1 MIFYAAVVA
10 LGLVVGGDAG
20 VIPRAPI
27 QSAEKEKRKPNPNVA
42 NTVNN
47 LSKSGMDRKKFIILL
62 SVILGLIIIS
72 CAATAFILYKRH
84 KDAQDEAEERRERR
98 RQQQREKAKK
108 KEKKRQA
115 EPRPSEDDEEERTLV
130 DGARPSMQADPFPP
144 SYDTSNHQRGEN
156 QFSTHSTRSS
166 YVSDGRVEPVQEESA
181 PFLDN
186 AGPQRSA

>member
-1 MIFYAAVVA
+1 MIFYAAVFA

-20 VIPRAPI
+20 VILRAPI
-27 QSAEKEKRKPNPNVA
+27 QSLEKEKRKSTQNVA

-47 LSKSGMDRKKFIILL
+47 LSKSGMDRKTLIILL

-84 KDAQDEAEERRERR
+84 KDARDEAEERR
-98 RQQQREKAKK
+98 QQRAKREKAKK

-115 EPRPSEDDEEERTLV
+115 EPRPSEDDDEERTLV
-130 DGARPSMQADPFPP
+130 DGGRPSMQADPLRP
-144 SYDTSNHQRGEN
+144 SYESSNHQPGEN
-156 QFSTHSTRSS
+156 QFASHSTRSS
-166 YVSDGRVEPVQEESA
+166 YVSDRRVEPVQEESA
-181 PFLDN
+181 PFLNN